1 MTTLLVLVSLFGGAV
16 VSALVPL
23 VNAEAIVLA
32 TALTVPPELA
42 LLVALAVA
50 LGQVTGKVVL
60 YYGGKGIGT
69 LATSGRSPRA
79 HAMARRLRG
88 NQGRLR
94 LTFFASA
101 SVGLPPLYIMA
112 SVAGLA
118 RMPLPTFLSLC
129 FIGRFIR
136 FYALFLVPGLL

>member
-16 VSALVPL
+16 VSSLVPL

-60 YYGGKGIGT
+60 YYGGKGIGR
-69 LATSGRSPRA
+69 LATSGKSPRA
-79 HAMARRLRG
+79 LAMARRLRG
-88 NQGRLR
+88 NR
-94 LTFFASA
+94 
-101 SVGLPPLYIMA
+101 VGY
-112 SVAGLA
+112 G
-118 RMPLPTFLSLC
+118 
-129 FIGRFIR
+129 
-136 FYALFLVPGLL
+136 

>member
-16 VSALVPL
+16 VSSLVPL

-60 YYGGKGIGT
+60 YYSGKGIGR
-69 LATSGRSPRA
+69 LATSGESPRA
-79 HAMARRLRG
+79 VAMARRLRG
-88 NQGRLR
+88 KQGRLR

-118 RMPLPTFLSLC
+118 RMPMPTFLSLC